1 VERSAVKLPFV
12 LLTAATLALAVA
24 PPTTS
29 LGAEIEL
36 EPCSDTSALACG
48 HLSVPLSPSGAAP
61 GSVRLTIRRRRAP
74 IGNARSAVIAPAG
87 GPGQAAIPFT
97 EAFAELLG
105 PILSTRDL
113 IVFDQRGTGLSG
125 ALTCPAFKAHGEPR
139 SPAQTV
145 MRCADQIG
153 PSRGFYTTA
162 ETVAD
167 IEAIRVA
174 GGYEK
179 LVLYGTSYGTKVALQ
194 YAQAHPSHVEA
205 LVLDSVVEPNG
216 PDPLHL
222 GTFAA
227 VPHVLREL
235 CAFRSCAHITR
246 DPVADLRRA
255 VARMGGHGLRGIA
268 IDGHGRRHTVHIS
281 STELL
286 NMLVEGDVDP
296 LLRAETP
303 AAIRAAADGDAAP
316 IVRMLEHAAAGEKEE
331 EEPEQP
337 GDPSF
342 DNPLFF
348 ATICEEE
355 PFPWSRAAT
364 AKQRIAEAVA
374 KIRSLPTG
382 DFAPFSSAD
391 VLSFGDMRECAAWP
405 FTRPAPPVSGGPL
418 PAVPTLIIS
427 GAEDL
432 RTPTS
437 GARAIAAAIPGSHLL
452 VVPNTGHS
460 ALTTEPQ
467 PCALDALH
475 ALFEGSAIKSC
486 RPMAPPPDLKP
497 TPLAPS
503 RLSQIKPTH
512 RYAGR
517 VGRTLAALGL
527 TLVDVERQ
535 LLLAFLSNGSS
546 AGPGAA
552 RTGGLRRG
560 WAAIEHGRIAL
571 HRYTYVPG
579 VEVSGWIGPERAEL
593 RIAGRAAANGV
604 LRLDVHRHLVG
615 ELAEVRVD
623 VGPKPPSA
631 HAATA
636 ARSNDTLSSRLAAMP
651 ATRAL
656 ERVGAL
662 AEQLQCPAGAGAL
675 QAIAYALTHT
685 PVFEGPLR

>member
-1 VERSAVKLPFV
+1 MKLPFV
-12 LLTAATLALAVA
+12 LLTAAMLALAGVLPA
-24 PPTTS
+24 RS
-29 LGAEIEL
+29 LGAEIEFK
-36 EPCSDTSALACG
+36 PCSNTNVLACG

-61 GSVRLTIRRRRAP
+61 GSLRLTIRRRRAP
-74 IGNARSAVIAPAG
+74 VGNARSAVVALAG

-97 EAFAELLG
+97 ESFAEVLG

-125 ALTCPAFKAHGEPR
+125 ALKCPAFKARRDPS
-139 SPAQTV
+139 SPAQIVT
-145 MRCADQIG
+145 RCAEQIG
-153 PSRGFYTTA
+153 PGHGFYTTA

-179 LVLYGTSYGTKVALQ
+179 LVLYGTSYGTKIALQ

-227 VPHVLREL
+227 VPRVLREL
-235 CAFRSCAHITR
+235 CAFRGCAHITH
-246 DPVADLRRA
+246 DPVADLRK
-255 VARMGGHGLRGIA
+255 VVSQMGAHGLRGVA

-281 STELL
+281 SAALL
-286 NMLVEGDVDP
+286 DMLVEGDVDP
-296 LLRAETP
+296 LLRAESP

-316 IVRMLEHAAAGEKEE
+316 MVRMLEHAAVGESEE

-355 PFPWSRAAT
+355 QFPWSRAAT
-364 AKQRIAEAVA
+364 AGQRIAEAVA
-374 KIRSLPTG
+374 RIRSLPTG
-382 DFAPFSSAD
+382 DFAPFSRAD
-391 VLSFGDMRECAAWP
+391 VLSFGDMPECAAWP
-405 FTRPAPPVSGGPL
+405 FTRPAPPVSSEPL
-418 PAVPTLIIS
+418 PAVPTLIVS

-460 ALTTEPQ
+460 ALTTEPEQ
-467 PCALDALH
+467 CALDALH
-475 ALFEGSAIKSC
+475 ALFASSAIKSC
-486 RPMAPPPDLKP
+486 PAKAPPPYLKP
-497 TPLAPS
+497 VPLAPR
-503 RLSQIKPTH
+503 RLAQIRPVH

-517 VGRTLAALGL
+517 VGRTLAALGITLADFDRQL
-527 TLVDVERQ
+527 TL
-535 LLLAFLSNGSS
+535 AILSNGL
-546 AGPGAA
+546 ATGPGGA
-552 RTGGLRRG
+552 RTGGLRSG
-560 WAAIEHGRIAL
+560 WAAAEHGRITL

-593 RIAGRAAANGV
+593 RIAGRAAASGT
-604 LRLDVHRHLVG
+604 LRLDTHRHFVG
-615 ELAEVRVD
+615 ELAGVRVD
-623 VGPKPPSA
+623 VGPKILSVQ
-631 HAATA
+631 AATA
-636 ARSNDTLSSRLAAMP
+636 AHSGDTLPSRLVMRP
-651 ATRAL
+651 AVRAL
-656 ERVGAL
+656 EQVGEL
-662 AEQLQCPAGAGAL
+662 ADQLQGPAGAGAL
-675 QAIAYALTHT
+675 QVLAYAITHAN
-685 PVFEGPLR
+685 VFQEPLR